1 MGIASVYLNLTSLP
15 ARASGAGVGVWA
27 MYGASVALALFA
39 FGYAVRGGTL
49 LFGVVNLTPVFLAA
63 AVLCFAVH
71 LLAVREIRFQL
82 IWADV
87 ALIGFAVVM
96 LANSGSAAGLE
107 KGLRFVALVLA
118 PYFVARLI
126 LVDFR
131 WVKCFLITALAAVTV
146 IGVGAFAFSVLPD
159 GVARLLPYEID
170 EWNERLVFLDAN
182 SIQLGMLLVVG
193 TMLYVGL
200 ISGWRR
206 IWIIPG
212 LAVTGA
218 LLYSILIVGTR
229 ASLIAIVGA
238 LLAAFLISLVTRRFS
253 NSPVL
258 LIALCVTTFMV
269 YTIFAS
275 GLVAPP
281 FEIGDAGIM
290 DDTEQKRMG
299 EPISAYLV
307 YDQPHRADDDVIRP
321 WHWQRADPRADAA
334 DLPDNSTW
342 SDIDGALSYNYTP
355 TGDDLGKFLRAYVF
369 YQKGYDAYR
378 AQTPAIG
385 PIAAAYDATG
395 IAGIKHEGERVGDL
409 ITAYLV
415 HDSLHR
421 ADDDPVRSWRWQ
433 RATPRADAA
442 NLPDDD
448 TWADIR
454 VGGALSYNYTP
465 TGDDLGKFLR
475 GYVYYEKE
483 GDTYR
488 GQTPVVGPIAAAS
501 GDAGGSTESNA
512 LSVPQTPVVGPIAG
526 ASGDAGGSTESN
538 ALSVPQ
544 PTSAS
549 ALASATV
556 KIGDATIM
564 LEDEPKRV
572 GDLIIAYLV
581 HDTPHRADDY
591 SSANPWRWERAN
603 PRADDANLPDDATW
617 TDIDVGGD
625 RALSYNYAPTGDDL
639 GKFLRGYVYYE
650 KEGDTYRGQTPVV
663 GPIAAASGDAGG
675 STESNAL
682 SVPQPTVAGAEDT
695 VPVISLPQIGITLP
709 NQERF
714 ETIALPINP
723 MADNTVLE
731 DNGIQNRVDLISE
744 SLNKFK
750 DNPLRGAG
758 TAGMD
763 NYAHNIFLETAAEL
777 GLIGIV
783 FLLAFLAFALRS
795 LWKFFIKLEQ
805 GNLYFHII
813 TAVFLVVCALFIQ
826 KQFSTN
832 LAAHKD
838 LIIFTVIILN
848 LPLLLGMPS
857 RESSGGLRGKVPRR
871 FRFLAPAKDS
881 VPVADD

>member
-1 MGIASVYLNLTSLP
+1 MGRVVTRASTGIASVYLNLASLP
-15 ARASGAGVGVWA
+15 SKASGAGVGVWA
-27 MYGASVALALFA
+27 MYGASIALALFA

-159 GVARLLPYEID
+159 GVARLLPYEII

-182 SIQLGMLLVVG
+182 SVQLGMLLVVG

-229 ASLIAIVGA
+229 ASLFAIVGA

-253 NSPVL
+253 NFPVL
-258 LIALCVTTFMV
+258 LIALCVTGFML
-269 YTIFAS
+269 YSIFAS
-275 GLVAPP
+275 GLAATP

-299 EPISAYLV
+299 DTISAYLV
-307 YDQPHRADDDVIRP
+307 YDQPHRADDGDIRP

-369 YQKGYDAYR
+369 YQKGDDAYR

-395 IAGIKHEGERVGDL
+395 IAGIKHEGERVGDIL
-409 ITAYLV
+409 NAYLV
-415 HDSLHR
+415 HDRLHR
-421 ADDDPVRSWRWQ
+421 ADDDTVRSWSWQ
-433 RATPRADAA
+433 RATPRADDA

-454 VGGALSYNYTP
+454 VGGASSYNYTV

-483 GDTYR
+483 GDIYR
-488 GQTPVVGPIAAAS
+488 A
-501 GDAGGSTESNA
+501 
-512 LSVPQTPVVGPIAG
+512 QTPVVGPIAG
-526 ASGDAGGSTESN
+526 ASGDAGGPTESN

-556 KIGDATIM
+556 KIGDASIK

-572 GDLIIAYLV
+572 GDLITAYLV
-581 HDTPHRADDY
+581 HDTLHRVDDY
-591 SSANPWRWERAN
+591 SLINPWRWERAN
-603 PRADDANLPDDATW
+603 PRADAANLPDDDTW
-617 TDIDVGGD
+617 ADIDFGGE
-625 RALSYNYAPTGDDL
+625 RPLTYNYTPTGDDL

-650 KEGDTYRGQTPVV
+650 KEGYTYRAQTPVV
-663 GPIAAASGDAGG
+663 GPIAGASGDAGG
-675 STESNAL
+675 STESDAS
-682 SVPQPTVAGAEDT
+682 SVSQPTSASAEDT
-695 VPVISLPQIGITLP
+695 ASGISLPQIGITLP

-723 MADNTVLE
+723 VADNSKLE
-731 DNGIQNRVDLISE
+731 ENVIQNRVDLISE

-763 NYAHNIFLETAAEL
+763 TYAHNIFLETAAEL
-777 GLIGIV
+777 GLIGLV
-783 FLLAFLAFALRS
+783 FLLVFLAFVLRS
-795 LWKFFIKLEQ
+795 LWKSFIKLEQ